1 MPNDQ
6 RRKPSCSSIIV
17 KKEGND
23 VESFTFVC
31 PRSFPLAAID
41 VAAKVR

>member
-6 RRKPSCSSIIV
+6 RRKPSCSSIIIV

-41 VAAKVR
+41 VAAKW